1 MGLSEIEFFMRL
13 VAAVA
18 NADDLA
24 EAMIAITAELGFQYY
39 ALAHHVDLAVTG
51 AAAIRLHNY
60 PSRWADYYEA
70 NALGLS
76 DPVHRASQA
85 TNAGFR
91 WQRIPALIQLTPR
104 DRQMLDR
111 GRAEGIGDGFTV
123 PANVPGEAF
132 GSCSFA
138 NDEERPVADAILPL
152 AQIAGAF
159 AFEAARRVWQ
169 VRGGARHD
177 APRLTD
183 RQRDCVLL
191 AARGNTD
198 AEIGVKLHV
207 SEETVSRHIKLARE
221 RYGVEKRTSL
231 AIRALFD
238 GTLSFADILT
248 R

>member
-1 MGLSEIEFFMRL
+1 MGVSEIDFFIRL

-24 EAMIAITAELGFQYY
+24 EAMTLITRELGFQYF
-39 ALAHHVDLAVTG
+39 ALAHHVDLAATG

-60 PSRWADYYEA
+60 PTRWADHYEA
-70 NALGLS
+70 NALGVC

-91 WQRIPALIQLTPR
+91 WQRIPVLIQLTSR
-104 DRQMLDR
+104 DRQVLAL
-111 GRAEGIGDGFTV
+111 GREEGIGDGFTV

-138 NDEERPVADAILPL
+138 NEEERPIADAILPL
-152 AQIAGAF
+152 AQVAGTF
-159 AFEAARRVWQ
+159 AFEAARRVWR
-169 VRGGARHD
+169 VRDRGRKE

-198 AEIGVKLHV
+198 AQISTRLQV
-207 SEETVSRHIKLARE
+207 SEETVARHIKLARE